1 MRCPRCGFEGTL
13 TTGNCARCGYAMTG
27 SLLDSPIGTMTR
39 AAPQPRML
47 RAYQPMRG
55 DVLCEGRYRLVSQ
68 MDLPEIQRK
77 QGTAWSAI
85 DLMVSHRRVVVR
97 EMLVPPSM
105 TGGVPVERVAFM
117 TMQRLK
123 DLGQHPGFPDVLDFF
138 QHGGTFFLVFLYPE
152 GESLAALIRRQ
163 GGALPE
169 FVVAQYGCQVCEL
182 LTIME
187 QQRPPIV
194 HGSISPE
201 TIIVNEDKQYAWLIH
216 LPLFKPEPAPARSGQ
231 VSAGYYAPEQVH
243 GDLTPSSDLYGL
255 AVAMHH
261 AVTGYDPRSRLALFH
276 PPARRLN
283 PAVTPQMEMIL
294 AHQLSLSVSQRYAHP
309 SEMRRD
315 LAALIE
321 TYPAPTDDLAA
332 DQAINPL
339 ELSATQLRE
348 RSKNAVLLNM
358 GVFAAICILLL
369 VGALFA
375 VLR

>member
-1 MRCPRCGFEGTL
+1 
-13 TTGNCARCGYAMTG
+13 
-27 SLLDSPIGTMTR
+27 
-39 AAPQPRML
+39 
-47 RAYQPMRG
+47 MRG

-68 MDLPEIQRK
+68 IDLPEIQRK
-77 QGTAWSAI
+77 QGTAWSAL
-85 DLMVSHRRVVVR
+85 DLMVSHRRVVIR
-97 EMLVPPSM
+97 EMLLPPNLMRGAS
-105 TGGVPVERVAFM
+105 VERAASM

-123 DLGQHPGFPDVLDFF
+123 ELGQHPGFPSVLDFF
-138 QHGGTFFLVFLYPE
+138 QHGGTFFLVLLYPE
-152 GESLAALIRRQ
+152 GESLASLLRRQ

-169 FVVAQYGCQVCEL
+169 SVVAEYACQLCDL

-187 QQRPPIV
+187 EQRPPIV

-201 TIIVNEDKQYAWLIH
+201 TIFINEDKQLAGLVH
-216 LPLFKPEPAPARSGQ
+216 LPLFQPEAAPAHSGQ

-243 GDLTPSSDLYGL
+243 GELTPSSDLYGL
-255 AVAMHH
+255 AVTMHH

-294 AHQLSLSVSQRYAHP
+294 TRQLSLSTSQRYARP

-315 LAALIE
+315 LVALLE
-321 TYPAPTDDLAA
+321 SYPVSMDGQVA
-332 DQAINPL
+332 DQKVNPL

-348 RSKNAVLLNM
+348 QSKNTVLLNM

>member
-1 MRCPRCGFEGTL
+1 
-13 TTGNCARCGYAMTG
+13 
-27 SLLDSPIGTMTR
+27 
-39 AAPQPRML
+39 
-47 RAYQPMRG
+47 MRG

-68 MDLPEIQRK
+68 VDLPEIQRK

-97 EMLVPPSM
+97 EMLLPPNM
-105 TGGVPVERVAFM
+105 TGGASLERVAYM

-138 QHGGTFFLVFLYPE
+138 QHGGTFFLVFLSPE
-152 GESLAALIRRQ
+152 GESLASLIRRQ

-169 FVVAQYGCQVCEL
+169 SVVAQYACQICDL

-187 QQRPPIV
+187 EQRPPVV

-201 TIIVNEDKQYAWLIH
+201 TIIVNEDKQYAWLAH
-216 LPLFKPEPAPARSGQ
+216 LPLFKPEAAPARSGQ

-294 AHQLSLSVSQRYAHP
+294 TRQLSLSISQRYAHP

-321 TYPAPTDDLAA
+321 AYPAPTDYQAA
-332 DQAINPL
+332 EQGVNPL
-339 ELSATQLRE
+339 ELSAAQLRE

>member
-1 MRCPRCGFEGTL
+1 MRCPRCGFGDTL

-27 SLLDSPIGTMTR
+27 SLMNSSAGMPAR
-39 AAPQPRML
+39 AMAQPRMFKS
-47 RAYQPMRG
+47 YIPMRG
-55 DVLCEGRYRLVSQ
+55 DVLCEGRYRLMSQ
-68 MDLPEIQRK
+68 IDLPEIQRT
-77 QGTAWSAI
+77 QGAAWSAI

-97 EMLVPPSM
+97 EMPLPPDMNNGAS
-105 TGGVPVERVAFM
+105 VERVAYAA
-117 TMQRLK
+117 MQRLK
-123 DLGQHPGFPDVLDFF
+123 DLGQHPGFPTVLDFF
-138 QHGGTFFLVFLYPE
+138 QHGGAYFLVFLYPE
-152 GESLAALIRRQ
+152 GESLASLLRRQ

-169 FVVAQYGCQVCEL
+169 PVVAQYGCQICDL
-182 LTIME
+182 LTIMAG
-187 QQRPPIV
+187 QHPPIV
-194 HGSISPE
+194 HGSIGPE
-201 TIIVNEDKQYAWLIH
+201 TIIVNEDKQYAWLVH
-216 LPLFKPEPAPARSGQ
+216 LPVFKPESAPALSGQ

-294 AHQLSLSVSQRYAHP
+294 ARQLSLSVSQRYAHP

-315 LAALIE
+315 LTALIE
-321 TYPAPTDDLAA
+321 TYPASTDAQMA
-332 DQAINPL
+332 DQGVNLL
-339 ELSATQLRE
+339 ELSSVQLRE

>member
-1 MRCPRCGFEGTL
+1 
-13 TTGNCARCGYAMTG
+13 
-27 SLLDSPIGTMTR
+27 
-39 AAPQPRML
+39 
-47 RAYQPMRG
+47 MRG

-68 MDLPEIQRK
+68 IDLPEIQRK
-77 QGTAWSAI
+77 QGAAWSAV
-85 DLMVSHRRVVVR
+85 DLMVSHRRVVIR
-97 EMLVPPSM
+97 EMLLPPNLIRGAS
-105 TGGVPVERVAFM
+105 VEHAAYM

-123 DLGQHPGFPDVLDFF
+123 DLGQHPGFPSVLDFF

-152 GESLAALIRRQ
+152 GESLAALLRRQ

-169 FVVAQYGCQVCEL
+169 SVVAEYGCQLCDL

-187 QQRPPIV
+187 ELRPPLV

-201 TIIVNEDKQYAWLIH
+201 TIIINEDKQLACLVH
-216 LPLFKPEPAPARSGQ
+216 LPLFKPEGAPAHSGQ

-243 GDLTPSSDLYGL
+243 GELTPSSDLYGL
-255 AVAMHH
+255 AVTMHH

-294 AHQLSLSVSQRYAHP
+294 TRQLGLSTSQRYAHP

-315 LAALIE
+315 LAALLE
-321 TYPAPTDDLAA
+321 SYPVSMDGQVA
-332 DQAINPL
+332 DQKVNPL

-348 RSKNAVLLNM
+348 QSKNTVLLNM